1 MDPHGLWHGFDV
13 ASREQLANR
22 LVPGLLYDNTRTCL
36 LGSGEGPAQPE
47 AQTEELMGAA
57 GWLPR
62 AGGCRFDR

>member
-1 MDPHGLWHGFDV
+1 M
-13 ASREQLANR
+13 
-22 LVPGLLYDNTRTCL
+22 LYDNTRTCL